1 MTFLIKIIKA
11 VMLTLILI
19 FTVYTYESQQT
30 LARNTAFMIMQSR
43 QYAEDRII
51 DSQSKVL
58 DMVGEVSKATRLLA
72 IIICQ
77 RESDRSLCSGNLN
90 TQGEPGQ

>member
-1 MTFLIKIIKA
+1 MTSLIKLIKV
-11 VMLTLILI
+11 VMLSLILI

-30 LARNTAFMIMQSR
+30 LARDTAFMIMQSR
-43 QYAEDRII
+43 QYADNRII
-51 DSQSKVL
+51 DSQTRVL

-77 RESDRSLCSGNLN
+77 RENDRSLCGGNLH
-90 TQGEPGQ
+90 TQGETEQ